1 MHLAWFQIIAAVLV
15 DAFTVKSE
23 FVAAATITF
32 ERFQGPIL
40 LSKLKKVTKG
50 AATNSDFT
58 VDVVVLF

>member
-1 MHLAWFQIIAAVLV
+1 MGKQSYSEKKHNRAHV
-15 DAFTVKSE
+15 FTVKSE

-50 AATNSDFT
+50 AATI
-58 VDVVVLF
+58 